1 MTHYLITGGAG
12 FIGSHLAQAL
22 LERGHRVT
30 VIDNLST
37 GRFENIA
44 HLTDHPDFRF
54 AIDTITNEVVMDR
67 LVSECD
73 AIFHL
78 AAAVG
83 VELIVRDPVHVI
95 ETNILGTH
103 ALLKVANR
111 YRKKV
116 LIASTSEI
124 YGKSIDVPFNE
135 DDDRLLGPT
144 TKTRWGYSTSKAVD
158 EFLGLAYHRQMGL
171 PVVVFRLF
179 NTVGPRQT
187 GQYGMVVPRFV
198 QQALRGEPLTVYG
211 DGQQTRCFCDVE
223 DAVRA
228 IMGLAECPEA
238 VGQVF
243 NVGSTEEVTILE
255 LAEKVLALVNAGQGS
270 QGAREQRSKGELRGE
285 SPQTI
290 RNSPLRLGTSAPRL
304 RFVPYEKAYE
314 VGFEDM
320 RRRVPGIGKIK
331 ALTGWEP
338 QVLLE
343 ETLRRVI
350 VYCAEAERQGS
361 RGAEEQG

>member
-1 MTHYLITGGAG
+1 MTSPLHPGTPAPLHTLVTGGAG
-12 FIGSHLAQAL
+12 FIGSHLAEAL
-22 LERGHRVT
+22 LERGHHVT

-44 HLTDHPDFRF
+44 HLTDHPRFRF

-73 AIFHL
+73 VIFHL

-83 VELIVRDPVHVI
+83 VELIVKDPVHVI

-103 ALLKVANR
+103 AVLKVANR

-124 YGKSIDVPFNE
+124 YGKNNHVPFRE

-144 TKTRWGYSTSKAVD
+144 TKARWSYSTSKAVD

-171 PVVVFRLF
+171 PVVIFRLF

-187 GQYGMVVPRFV
+187 GRYGMVVPRFV

-228 IMGLAECPEA
+228 IIGLAECPEA

-243 NVGSTEEVTILE
+243 NIGSTEEVTILE
-255 LAEKVLALVNAGQGS
+255 LARKVLDTVDRLQVQGS
-270 QGAREQRSKGELRGE
+270 
-285 SPQTI
+285 
-290 RNSPLRLGTSAPRL
+290 RLEGPRL
-304 RFVPYEKAYE
+304 QVDLPPSNLEPVTASNLQSATRIVFVPYDQAYE
-314 VGFEDM
+314 AGFEDM
-320 RRRVPGIGKIK
+320 RRRVPDISKIRQYI
-331 ALTGWEP
+331 GWEP
-338 QVLLE
+338 KVPLE
-343 ETLRRVI
+343 ETLRRMVESCRLQ
-350 VYCAEAERQGS
+350 VEG
-361 RGAEEQG
+361 

>member
-1 MTHYLITGGAG
+1 MHALITGGAG
-12 FIGSHLAQAL
+12 FIGSHLAEAL
-22 LERGHRVT
+22 LARGDRVS
-30 VIDNLST
+30 VIDDLST
-37 GRFENIA
+37 GRMANITGLA
-44 HLTDHPDFRF
+44 DRPNFRF
-54 AIDTITNEVVMDR
+54 AIDAITNEVVMDR

-73 AIFHL
+73 LIFHL

-95 ETNILGTH
+95 ETNVLGTH
-103 ALLKVANR
+103 AVLKVARR
-111 YRKKV
+111 YAKKV

-124 YGKSIDVPFNE
+124 YGKNARVPFGE

-144 TKTRWGYSTSKAVD
+144 TRARWSYATSKAVD

-171 PVVVFRLF
+171 PVVIFRLF

-211 DGQQTRCFCDVE
+211 DGQQSRCLCDVA

-228 IMGLAECPEA
+228 IIGLSEEPAA

-243 NVGSTEEVTILE
+243 NIGSTEEVSILD
-255 LAEKVLALVNAGQGS
+255 LARRV
-270 QGAREQRSKGELRGE
+270 
-285 SPQTI
+285 
-290 RNSPLRLGTSAPRL
+290 LRLTGGASPPVAGEPAKEDRIVL
-304 RFVPYEKAYE
+304 VPYEVAYE
-314 VGFEDM
+314 AGFEDM
-320 RRRVPGIGKIK
+320 RRRVPDTRRIR
-331 ALTGWEP
+331 AAVGWTP
-338 QVLLE
+338 QISLE

-350 VYCAEAERQGS
+350 DYERAQS
-361 RGAEEQG
+361 AP